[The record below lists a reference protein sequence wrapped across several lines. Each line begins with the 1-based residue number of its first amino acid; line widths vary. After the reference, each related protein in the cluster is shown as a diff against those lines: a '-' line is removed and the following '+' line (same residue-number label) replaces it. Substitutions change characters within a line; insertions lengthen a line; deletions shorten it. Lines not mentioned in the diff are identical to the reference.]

1 MINEIEIRMVDG
13 SAFEYRTESSADDIL
28 HRIDEA
34 TERSGFV
41 KIRPENYIN
50 GVLINTRDIVSI
62 IVTESED
69 DYE

>member
-13 SAFEYRTESSADDIL
+13 SVFEYSTESSADDIL

-41 KIRPENYIN
+41 KIRTEDYIS
-50 GVLINTRDIVSI
+50 GVLINTRNIVSI